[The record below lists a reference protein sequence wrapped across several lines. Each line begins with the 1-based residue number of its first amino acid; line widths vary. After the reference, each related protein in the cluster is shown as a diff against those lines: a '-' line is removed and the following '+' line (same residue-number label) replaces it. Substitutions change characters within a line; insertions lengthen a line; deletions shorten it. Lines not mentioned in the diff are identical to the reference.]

1 MKISQLLLLLAFL
14 CLVSPLQSQTV
25 IDSLEREIAQLESLN
40 KEIDQRKA
48 LVDLYNKMTWELHE
62 SNVVE
67 SESYVYKAKSL
78 SKEISYEKGYA
89 RALNLQAILVNYR
102 GSEMQAKLLNE
113 EALQIAQNI
122 QDSFL
127 ISACSND
134 LGIHYMIIENY
145 EKALGLLN
153 TALDYNIRTDTLGLV
168 YNYVNLL
175 NVNLALNDSVGAN
188 ESYLAMREIGLQS
201 TNNRVKSTL
210 EIEEVALLM
219 ENEEYESA
227 EALCRKSINR
237 QKVANDVNH
246 LPFIMEMFGDVLEAQ
261 EKYTEA
267 HEINLENLAIIEKN
281 NLFYHKEYIHLELA
295 ESFDFLN
302 RTNEAIEQLLTSIEL
317 SDDAH
322 LLLDKYYF
330 LIELYKNQND
340 FESMVSTYE
349 KLLPLSDS
357 LNHKDRI
364 NAIEDYKVLY
374 HTEKKTAENQKLKM
388 EQMGFTI
395 QLDKRQQ
402 VISLLI
408 VLSLLLV
415 LSLFYFFNSSR
426 KEKKFAKSLKKMV
439 EEKTHSLRS
448 ANETLKDKN
457 EELEKFNYIA
467 AHDLK
472 TPLRTIISFND
483 LLVRK
488 LGDRIDAKEIEYLGF
503 IKNSA
508 NWMHELLE
516 DLLKLSNSDKENE
529 YTLFETEVLI
539 NEIGLSLNALIEE
552 KNASM
557 QFVEYPKTLN
567 TDKIKVEQ
575 ILQNLISNGIK
586 FSKLN
591 THPKVEV
598 RIKEKEDRVIFSVED
613 NGIGLD
619 QEYFD
624 SVFEPFKRLNP
635 EKTYEG
641 TGIGLAICAKLAN
654 KLGGSIWVVSKKDKG
669 SCFSFEI
676 PKKGYVLNKE
686 LKDNTLLP
694 LDVKE
699 AVLETP

>member
-1 MKISQLLLLLAFL
+1 MLHPLNASQVL
-14 CLVSPLQSQTV
+14 
-25 IDSLEREIAQLESLN
+25 DSLQHELKQLESLN
-40 KEIDQRKA
+40 KEIDQGEG
-48 LVDLYNKMTWELHE
+48 LVDLYNEIAWELHE
-62 SNVVE
+62 SSVVE
-67 SESYVYKAKSL
+67 SEKYVSQAKVL
-78 SKEISYEKGYA
+78 AKEISYDKGYA
-89 RALNLQAILVNYR
+89 RALNLQAILVSYR
-102 GSEMQAKLLNE
+102 GAEIQSKLLNE
-113 EALQIAQNI
+113 EALEIAQNI

-134 LGIHYMIIENY
+134 LGIHYMNIEHY

-153 TALDYNIRTDTLGLV
+153 TALKYNISTDTLGMV

-175 NVNLALNDSVGAN
+175 YVNLALNDTVAAEQN
-188 ESYLAMREIGLQS
+188 YFAMREIGLSS

-219 ENEEYESA
+219 DNGEFEIAEEV
-227 EALCRKSINR
+227 CRQSVKR
-237 QKVANDVNH
+237 QKMAKDVNH
-246 LPFIMEMFGDVLEAQ
+246 LPFIMAMFGDVLEAQ
-261 EKYTEA
+261 SKYVEA
-267 HEINLENLAIIEKN
+267 HEVNLRNLAIIEKN
-281 NLFYHKEYIHLELA
+281 NLFYHQDIIHLELA
-295 ESFDFLN
+295 ESFAFLN
-302 RTNEAIEQLLTSIEL
+302 QNDQAIEELLKSIEL
-317 SDDAH
+317 GNDAH

-330 LIELYKNQND
+330 LIELYKKQND
-340 FESMVSTYE
+340 YESMASTFE

-388 EQMGFTI
+388 EQMGFTL

-408 VLSLLLV
+408 ILASLLGMCM
-415 LSLFYFFNSSR
+415 FYFFNSSR
-426 KEKKFAKSLKKMV
+426 KEKKFAESLREMV
-439 EEKTHSLRS
+439 NEKTHSLQS

-516 DLLKLSNSDKENE
+516 DLLKLSNSDKEND

-539 NEIGLSLNALIEE
+539 NEIGLSLNALVEE

-557 QFVEYPKTLN
+557 QFIEYPKTLN

-586 FSKLN
+586 FSKIN

-654 KLGGSIWVVSKKDKG
+654 KLGGRIWVVSKKDKG

-676 PKKGYVLNKE
+676 PKKGYVLNEE
-686 LKDNTLLP
+686 LIENTLLP

-699 AVLETP
+699 SVLETAL